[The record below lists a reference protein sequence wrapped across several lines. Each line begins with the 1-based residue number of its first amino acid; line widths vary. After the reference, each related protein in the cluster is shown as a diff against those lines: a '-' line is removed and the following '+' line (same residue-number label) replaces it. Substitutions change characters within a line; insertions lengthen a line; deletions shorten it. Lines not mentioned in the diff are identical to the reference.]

1 MSERFAAEIS
11 IGGKVP
17 AGTLK
22 KFLEELNSIRGR
34 VGGYD
39 GDPFGAETADELRQ
53 ALDESGHL
61 HLADAEA
68 SFGQF
73 EDLEEFCV
81 KKVIPFDRHSDAH
94 YDFDSETVY
103 FRAGM
108 ESPLA
113 VYSNNQSDDLTDV
126 AKVRPIA
133 KELARLA
140 KGGLTTDELLAAV
153 VKVSGDLAAA
163 LPPEVDP
170 LPPLEIV
177 E

>member
-1 MSERFAAEIS
+1 MSERYPAEIT
-11 IGGKVP
+11 IGGKMP
-17 AGTLK
+17 TGLLDHFLGELRSAGV
-22 KFLEELNSIRGR
+22 R

-39 GDPFGAETADELRQ
+39 GDPFDAKTVDELRQ
-53 ALDESGHL
+53 VLDEGEHL
-61 HLADAEA
+61 VLADAEA
-68 SFGQF
+68 SYGQF

-81 KKVIPFDRHSDAH
+81 QHGIPFDRHNDAH
-94 YDFDSETVY
+94 FEFDSENVH

-126 AKVRPIA
+126 AKVRPVA
-133 KELARLA
+133 SELARLA
-140 KGGLTTDELLAAV
+140 KAKLTHDELLAAV
-153 VKVSGDLAAA
+153 VKASGDLAKA